1 MAEMKFDQALKELEK
16 LVEEMEGEELS
27 LEDGLKKY
35 EKGMKLS
42 QICLEKLE
50 RAEKKIEIL
59 KQPAGDNPETEPF
72 VGSKN
77 EEGIPFE

>member
-1 MAEMKFDQALKELEK
+1 MAEIKFDQALKDLEK
-16 LVEEMEGEELS
+16 LVEDMEGEELS

-42 QICLEKLE
+42 RICLEKLD

-59 KQPAGDNPETEPF
+59 KQPAGEEPETEPF
-72 VGSKN
+72 PESQ
-77 EEGIPFE
+77 

>member
-59 KQPAGDNPETEPF
+59 KQPVGDNPEIEPF

>member
-1 MAEMKFDQALKELEK
+1 
-16 LVEEMEGEELS
+16 
-27 LEDGLKKY
+27 
-35 EKGMKLS
+35 MKLS

-72 VGSKN
+72 VEIKN